1 MPLAAWIG
9 LLILGSLL
17 TMLLY
22 GLAQGVFTLI
32 VHKIS
37 MPMGIIAGVVM
48 AVAMLLVYALIFR
61 LFGNHRAPDLPL
73 KSLLPSTLKGFGICA
88 AYFVVVVGILYAVGA
103 YRAESVGIS
112 PTVLFLGLSNYL
124 FVAVGEEIMFR
135 GFMFRWIDSRF
146 GFVAALVVSS
156 VLFGLI
162 HVGQGDLLSCLAIAV
177 EAGLLL
183 GAAYRYAG
191 NLWLPI
197 GMHWG
202 WNFAQGSIFGFSVSG
217 TDGGASLIK
226 PMLTGP
232 QWLTGGEFGAEA
244 SVVAIV
250 IGLALGLW
258 FAVQAVR
265 RQRQQPAQTGIVT
278 AES

>member
-1 MPLAAWIG
+1 MPFAAWIG

-22 GLAQGVFTLI
+22 GLAQAVFTLI

-48 AVAMLLVYALIFR
+48 AVAMLLVYALSFR
-61 LFGNHRAPDLPL
+61 LFGDHRAPDLPL
-73 KSLLPSTLKGFGICA
+73 NSLLPSTLKGFGICA

-124 FVAVGEEIMFR
+124 FVAVGEEIAFR

-146 GFVAALVVSS
+146 GFVVALVVSS
-156 VLFGLI
+156 LFFGLI
-162 HVGQGDLLSCLAIAV
+162 HWPQGDFMSAMAIAV

-183 GAAYRYAG
+183 GAAYRYAD

-202 WNFAQGSIFGFSVSG
+202 WNFTQGSIFGFNVSG
-217 TDGGASLIK
+217 TTGNSLIK
-226 PMLTGP
+226 PTLEGP

-250 IGLALGLW
+250 IGLGLGLW
-258 FAVQAVR
+258 FAMQVIR
-265 RQRQQPAQTGIVT
+265 RQQQLAPEV
-278 AES
+278 E

>member
-1 MPLAAWIG
+1 MNIKQMPLAAWIG

-22 GLAQGVFTLI
+22 GLVQGVFTLI

-48 AVAMLLVYALIFR
+48 AVAMLLVYALSFR
-61 LFGNHRAPDLPL
+61 LFGDHRAPDLPV
-73 KSLLPSTLKGFGICA
+73 SQLLPSTLKGFGICA
-88 AYFVVVVGILYAVGA
+88 AYFLVVVAILYAVGA
-103 YRAESVGIS
+103 YRVSTFGESLM
-112 PTVLFLGLSNYL
+112 PMLQALSYYL
-124 FVAVGEEIMFR
+124 LVAVGEEIAFR
-135 GFMFRWIDSRF
+135 GFMFRWIDRRF
-146 GFVAALVVSS
+146 GFVVALVVSS
-156 VLFGLI
+156 LFFGLI
-162 HVGQGDLLSCLAIAV
+162 HWPQGDFMSAMAIAV

-202 WNFAQGSIFGFSVSG
+202 WNFTQGSIFGFSVSG

-226 PMLTGP
+226 PTITGP
-232 QWLTGGEFGAEA
+232 QWLTGGAFGAEA

-258 FAVQAVR
+258 FAVQVIR
-265 RQRQQPAQTGIVT
+265 RQRQ
-278 AES
+278 